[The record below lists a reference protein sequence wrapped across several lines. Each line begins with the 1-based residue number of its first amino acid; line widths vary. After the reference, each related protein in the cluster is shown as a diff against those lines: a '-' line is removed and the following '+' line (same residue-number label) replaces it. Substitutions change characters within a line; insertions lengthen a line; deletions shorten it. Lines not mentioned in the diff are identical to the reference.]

1 MTWCSEKA
9 GMAGAGAR
17 RWVGTQGDD
26 VTGRP
31 GDPEFEESTWV
42 RVWVLRI
49 QRLGN
54 RVGPDVNIWGFKI
67 YCSGFRVEGFE
78 WGRGGNWPLWR
89 PRVG

>member
-31 GDPEFEESTWV
+31 GDPEFEESTWIM
-42 RVWVLRI
+42 VWGSRI
-49 QRLGN
+49 QRSGII
-54 RVGPDVNIWGFKI
+54 VGPVVRFLG
-67 YCSGFRVEGFE
+67 
-78 WGRGGNWPLWR
+78 
-89 PRVG
+89 

>member
-31 GDPEFEESTWV
+31 GDPEFEETTWV
-42 RVWVLRI
+42 RVWGLRS
-49 QRLGN
+49 QRTGM
-54 RVGPDVNIWGFKI
+54 RVGPVLRAECGDEVARGVVKRL
-67 YCSGFRVEGFE
+67 GRRVK
-78 WGRGGNWPLWR
+78 RPPINT
-89 PRVG
+89 PRV

>member
-1 MTWCSEKA
+1 MVILGRGRVTWCSEKA

-31 GDPEFEESTWV
+31 GDPEFEASTWV

-49 QRLGN
+49 
-54 RVGPDVNIWGFKI
+54 
-67 YCSGFRVEGFE
+67 
-78 WGRGGNWPLWR
+78 
-89 PRVG
+89 